1 MKLDRKNVRTILL
14 IIAFAVLLYTAAQNL
29 ASVYG
34 AVRTVWRVFGV
45 VITGLAMAFVLNVPL
60 KLFENRVFYGMS
72 EDRRPLVRKLRRPVS
87 LVFALVV
94 SLGLI
99 GILIAVVLPQLTAT
113 VAEVA
118 ARLPEYISSAVN
130 WLNDFLAGFG
140 IEIESLKNFTVDWE
154 KVFSEL
160 TTYLKEGSANVEGS
174 SVVDTVTGVGTS
186 VVSTVMNTFLGL
198 VVAVYILAQKERIG
212 RFTRRCIDAFLP
224 QKAAS
229 GLARIA
235 SMASET
241 FSNFVAG
248 QLADSCI
255 LGILCY
261 ICMRIF
267 RFPYPEVIS
276 VVIGVTSLVPMVGS
290 FIGEVIG
297 ALLILIVSPLKALLF
312 VVMVLAIQQVDG
324 AFIYPRIV
332 GRSVGLPGVAV
343 FCAVIVGGNVAGVIG
358 AMIGVPVCAL
368 IYALLREAVLRRWAE
383 RLPLGRL
390 DYLSIVHPESMA
402 QLNEVNGPALMAC
415 AVRMGKARLIDNI
428 LLRS

>member
-160 TTYLKEGSANVEGS
+160 TTYLKEGSANVDGS

-198 VVAVYILAQKERIG
+198 VVAVYILTQKERIG

-368 IYALLREAVLRRWAE
+368 IYALLREAVDARLRRRE
-383 RLPLGRL
+383 EKL
-390 DYLSIVHPESMA
+390 V
-402 QLNEVNGPALMAC
+402 
-415 AVRMGKARLIDNI
+415 
-428 LLRS
+428 

>member
-1 MKLDRKNVRTILL
+1 MKFDRKNVRTILL

-160 TTYLKEGSANVEGS
+160 TTYLKEGSANVDGS

-241 FSNFVAG
+241 VSNFVAG

-368 IYALLREAVLRRWAE
+368 IYALLREAVDARLRRRE
-383 RLPLGRL
+383 EKL
-390 DYLSIVHPESMA
+390 V
-402 QLNEVNGPALMAC
+402 
-415 AVRMGKARLIDNI
+415 
-428 LLRS
+428 

>member
-174 SVVDTVTGVGTS
+174 TVVDTVTGVGTS

-343 FCAVIVGGNVAGVIG
+343 FCAVIVGGNVAGVLG
-358 AMIGVPVCAL
+358 SLLGVPVCAL
-368 IYALLREAVLRRWAE
+368 LYALLREAVDARQKRR
-383 RLPLGRL
+383 
-390 DYLSIVHPESMA
+390 ES
-402 QLNEVNGPALMAC
+402 
-415 AVRMGKARLIDNI
+415 AVV
-428 LLRS
+428 

>member
-1 MKLDRKNVRTILL
+1 MKIDRKNVRTILL

-160 TTYLKEGSANVEGS
+160 TTYLKEGSANVDGS

-224 QKAAS
+224 QKASS

-368 IYALLREAVLRRWAE
+368 IYALLREAVDARLRRRE
-383 RLPLGRL
+383 EKL
-390 DYLSIVHPESMA
+390 V
-402 QLNEVNGPALMAC
+402 
-415 AVRMGKARLIDNI
+415 
-428 LLRS
+428 

>member
-1 MKLDRKNVRTILL
+1 MKFDRKNVRTILL

-160 TTYLKEGSANVEGS
+160 TTYLKEGSANVDGS

-368 IYALLREAVLRRWAE
+368 VYALLREAVDARLRRRE
-383 RLPLGRL
+383 EKL
-390 DYLSIVHPESMA
+390 V
-402 QLNEVNGPALMAC
+402 
-415 AVRMGKARLIDNI
+415 
-428 LLRS
+428 

>member
-34 AVRTVWRVFGV
+34 AVRAVWRVFGV

-113 VAEVA
+113 VAGVA

-160 TTYLKEGSANVEGS
+160 TTYLKEGSANVDGS
-174 SVVDTVTGVGTS
+174 TVVDTVTGVGTS

-368 IYALLREAVLRRWAE
+368 IYALLREAVDARLRRRE
-383 RLPLGRL
+383 EKL
-390 DYLSIVHPESMA
+390 V
-402 QLNEVNGPALMAC
+402 
-415 AVRMGKARLIDNI
+415 
-428 LLRS
+428 

>member
-1 MKLDRKNVRTILL
+1 MKIDRKNVRTILL

-72 EDRRPLVRKLRRPVS
+72 EDRRPLVRKLRRPMS

-160 TTYLKEGSANVEGS
+160 TTYLKEGSANVDGS

-368 IYALLREAVLRRWAE
+368 VYALLREAVDARLRRRE
-383 RLPLGRL
+383 EKL
-390 DYLSIVHPESMA
+390 V
-402 QLNEVNGPALMAC
+402 
-415 AVRMGKARLIDNI
+415 
-428 LLRS
+428 

>member
-1 MKLDRKNVRTILL
+1 MKIDRKNVRTILL
-14 IIAFAVLLYTAAQNL
+14 IITFAVLLYTAAQNL

-368 IYALLREAVLRRWAE
+368 IYALLREAVDARLRRRE
-383 RLPLGRL
+383 EKL
-390 DYLSIVHPESMA
+390 V
-402 QLNEVNGPALMAC
+402 
-415 AVRMGKARLIDNI
+415 
-428 LLRS
+428 

>member
-1 MKLDRKNVRTILL
+1 MKIDRKNVRTILL

-160 TTYLKEGSANVEGS
+160 TTYLKEGSANVDGS

-241 FSNFVAG
+241 FSNFIAG

-368 IYALLREAVLRRWAE
+368 IYALLREAVDARLRRRE
-383 RLPLGRL
+383 EKL
-390 DYLSIVHPESMA
+390 V
-402 QLNEVNGPALMAC
+402 
-415 AVRMGKARLIDNI
+415 
-428 LLRS
+428 

>member
-1 MKLDRKNVRTILL
+1 MKIDRKNVRTILL

-118 ARLPEYISSAVN
+118 ARLPEYISYAVN

-160 TTYLKEGSANVEGS
+160 TTYLKEGSANVDGS

-368 IYALLREAVLRRWAE
+368 IYALLREAVDARLRRRE
-383 RLPLGRL
+383 EKL
-390 DYLSIVHPESMA
+390 V
-402 QLNEVNGPALMAC
+402 
-415 AVRMGKARLIDNI
+415 
-428 LLRS
+428 

>member
-1 MKLDRKNVRTILL
+1 MKIDRKNVRTILL

-160 TTYLKEGSANVEGS
+160 TTYLKEGSANVDGS

-224 QKAAS
+224 KKAAS

-368 IYALLREAVLRRWAE
+368 VYALLREAVDARLRRRE
-383 RLPLGRL
+383 EKL
-390 DYLSIVHPESMA
+390 V
-402 QLNEVNGPALMAC
+402 
-415 AVRMGKARLIDNI
+415 
-428 LLRS
+428 

>member
-160 TTYLKEGSANVEGS
+160 TTYLKEGSANVDGS

-290 FIGEVIG
+290 FIGEIIG

-368 IYALLREAVLRRWAE
+368 IYALLREAVDARLRRRE
-383 RLPLGRL
+383 EKL
-390 DYLSIVHPESMA
+390 V
-402 QLNEVNGPALMAC
+402 
-415 AVRMGKARLIDNI
+415 
-428 LLRS
+428 